1 MIANKVQPTPSDSA
15 QRTCIRQWDAA
26 GKLVVRTYGPSPA
39 ELQEAHDN
47 NKCDA
52 FCGICYH
59 EAMVSIGL
67 E

>member
-1 MIANKVQPTPSDSA
+1 MKKIQPIPADSDS
-15 QRTCIRQWDAA
+15 RLCVRVYSNS
-26 GKLVVRTYGPSPA
+26 GELVERSYGPSTT
-39 ELQEAHDN
+39 ELQEAHN
-47 NKCDA
+47 NHTCGA

>member
-1 MIANKVQPTPSDSA
+1 MSKIDATPSEA
-15 QRTCIRQWDAA
+15 QDRFCIEVFDAS
-26 GKLVVRTYGPSPA
+26 GELVERSYGLNPT

-47 NKCDA
+47 HKCGA

-59 EAMVSIGL
+59 ETMVSIGL